1 MPKPRGREVSTVQRQ
16 RILDEAIRLI
26 GRSGYHGFTIQELAQ
41 RCNLTNGGQLYY
53 FGSKELLLIAVL
65 EERDRRAA
73 AAIPASLNL
82 ARETPESGGYSRP
95 AVLEI
100 FDAIVRRSVADPEVL
115 RLLTV
120 LQSEALDREH
130 PAHDYFQQREARVL
144 AEFANIVAGHAEN
157 PQSAARK
164 LLALILGLEQQWLR
178 ADQGFDLAVEFVQA
192 VDLLLPGAQA
202 AAAMS
207 KNTHL

>member
-1 MPKPRGREVSTVQRQ
+1 MPKPRGREVPTIQRQ

-41 RCNLTNGGQLYY
+41 RCDLTNGGLLYY

-82 ARETPESGGYSRP
+82 ARETPESGGYTQP

-100 FDAIVRRSVADPEVL
+100 FAAIVQRSVAEPEIL
-115 RLLTV
+115 RLITV

-130 PAHDYFQQREARVL
+130 PAHDYFQKREARVL
-144 AEFANIVAGHAEN
+144 AEFANIVAGHADH

-164 LLALILGLEQQWLR
+164 LLALIMGLEQQWLR
-178 ADQGFDLAVEFVQA
+178 ADQEFDLAAEFVQA
-192 VDLLLPGAQA
+192 VDLLLPDTKA
-202 AAAMS
+202 APVKS
-207 KNTHL
+207 KNTHS

>member
-1 MPKPRGREVSTVQRQ
+1 MPKPRGREIPTIQRQ

-41 RCNLTNGGQLYY
+41 RCDLTNGGLLYY

-82 ARETPESGGYSRP
+82 ARETPESGGYTRP

-100 FDAIVRRSVADPEVL
+100 FDAIVRRSVAEPEVL
-115 RLLTV
+115 RLL
-120 LQSEALDREH
+120 H
-130 PAHDYFQQREARVL
+130 GPAIRSTGSRAPGAR
-144 AEFANIVAGHAEN
+144 
-157 PQSAARK
+157 
-164 LLALILGLEQQWLR
+164 
-178 ADQGFDLAVEFVQA
+178 
-192 VDLLLPGAQA
+192 LLPKTRSPSTRGVRQHRGRPRRKPAIGCTQATRVGHGA
-202 AAAMS
+202 
-207 KNTHL
+207 